1 MFLVMDLWCFQGCIF
16 RSLIGGSGALL
27 AVHVFPFYSGEVY
40 RYNLP
45 EISDS
50 HYMVKSCQMAIIC
63 LIHS

>member
-1 MFLVMDLWCFQGCIF
+1 MFLVMDLWCFQGCVF

-27 AVHVFPFYSGEVY
+27 AVHVFPFYSAEVY

-50 HYMVKSCQMAIIC
+50 HYMVKSC
-63 LIHS
+63 

>member
-27 AVHVFPFYSGEVY
+27 AVHAFPFYSGEVY
-40 RYNLP
+40 CYNLT

-50 HYMVKSCQMAIIC
+50 HYMVKSC
-63 LIHS
+63 